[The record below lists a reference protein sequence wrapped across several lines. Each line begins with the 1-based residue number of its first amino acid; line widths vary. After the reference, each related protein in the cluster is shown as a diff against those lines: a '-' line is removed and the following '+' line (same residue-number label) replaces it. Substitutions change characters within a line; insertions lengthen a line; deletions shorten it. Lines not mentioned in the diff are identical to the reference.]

1 MEQAVQHYCQK
12 LLQEALT
19 RWKAHHQ
26 GCVRKRVRQRA
37 TPRAPQ
43 RGQAVWAG
51 RPRSGEERSSPE
63 ALPASSVD
71 GSGRGPAGTRLP
83 FWLLSEDWGSGLGSL
98 SPGWTVAQQGTRSV

>member
-19 RWKAHHQ
+19 RWKVHHQ

-51 RPRSGEERSSPE
+51 RPRSGEERSSLKRSQQPVWMVV
-63 ALPASSVD
+63 AGVLQAQ
-71 GSGRGPAGTRLP
+71 GCLSGC
-83 FWLLSEDWGSGLGSL
+83 
-98 SPGWTVAQQGTRSV
+98 